1 MNTNLLYISQQRDAQ
16 LLHGLCSEGQRVTA
30 AEPMDAERALKGGG
44 YAFILLDLVELR
56 PELLAL
62 CIAHRG
68 AAELLVLLT
77 DSDRQARIETLR
89 AGADMCLSRPL
100 SLVELQARMEA
111 LSRDHRS
118 DTSAATEQLWLSNS
132 RLLLGRGRDG
142 GVVAVTVTEQRL
154 LILLARHNG
163 AISRDAIEQAVWGS
177 NDSSRSTLIE
187 RHICNLRR
195 KLAQL
200 NAPHA
205 LQTLR
210 GFGYCLSEAIEL
222 RVE

>member
-1 MNTNLLYISQQRDAQ
+1 MNSNNLLYIAQKRDPQ
-16 LLHGLCSEGQRVTA
+16 LLQGLCSDGQKVTA
-30 AEPMDAERALKGGG
+30 AEPVDAERALRGGG

-62 CIAHRG
+62 CVAHRG
-68 AAELLVLLT
+68 GAELMVLLD
-77 DSDRQARIETLR
+77 DSDRQARIATLR
-89 AGADMCLSRPL
+89 AGADLCLSRPL
-100 SLVELQARMEA
+100 SVVELQARMEA
-111 LSRDHRS
+111 LTRDHRN
-118 DTSAATEQLWLSNS
+118 DVTTATEQLWLSNS
-132 RLLLGRGRDG
+132 RLQLGRGKEA
-142 GVVAVTVTEQRL
+142 VAVTVTEQRL
-154 LILLARHNG
+154 LILLARHSG

-177 NDSSRSTLIE
+177 QDSSRSTLIE

-200 NAPHA
+200 GAPHA

-210 GFGYCLSEAIEL
+210 GFGYCLGEVIEL

>member
-1 MNTNLLYISQQRDAQ
+1 MNTNLLYIAQQRDAQ

-30 AEPMDAERALKGGG
+30 AEPVDAERALKGGG

-62 CIAHRG
+62 CVAHRG

-100 SLVELQARMEA
+100 SLLELQARMEA

-132 RLLLGRGRDG
+132 RLLLGRGRPVPVEPKPASTLG
-142 GVVAVTVTEQRL
+142 PATK
-154 LILLARHNG
+154 
-163 AISRDAIEQAVWGS
+163 
-177 NDSSRSTLIE
+177 RSTSSSPAATATPTAVNAAVIFTP
-187 RHICNLRR
+187 RR
-195 KLAQL
+195 
-200 NAPHA
+200 
-205 LQTLR
+205 
-210 GFGYCLSEAIEL
+210 
-222 RVE
+222 

>member
-1 MNTNLLYISQQRDAQ
+1 MNTNLLYIAQKRDPN
-16 LLHGLCSEGQRVTA
+16 LLQGLCTEGQRVTA
-30 AEPMDAERALKGGG
+30 AEPVDAERALKGGG

-62 CIAHRG
+62 CVAHRG
-68 AAELLVLLT
+68 AAELLVLL
-77 DSDRQARIETLR
+77 DDGNRQARIETLR

-100 SLVELQARMEA
+100 SLIELQARMEA
-111 LSRDHRS
+111 LSRDHRT
-118 DTSAATEQLWLSNS
+118 DVPNATEQLWLSNS
-132 RLLLGRGRDG
+132 RLLLGRGKDG
-142 GVVAVTVTEQRL
+142 GGVAVTVTEQRL

-163 AISRDAIEQAVWGS
+163 AISREAIEQAVWGS
-177 NDSSRSTLIE
+177 KDASRSTLIE

-200 NAPHA
+200 GAPHA

-210 GFGYCLSEAIEL
+210 GFGYCLSEPVEL